1 MIEKQN
7 RQGVLSVVGM
17 NTQGLKQCLMEAEK
31 ELSANDTEE
40 NRLRVASLT
49 GQYEDHQDLFSVVTC
64 YFAVI
69 DSSKQETMKRS
80 VDEHISA
87 LEEEI
92 SQTKDLEYLKRLE
105 YNVDC
110 WKNIQEILTFVCK
123 KFR

>member
-1 MIEKQN
+1 MIEKTQ

-17 NTQGLKQCLMEAEK
+17 NTQGIKQCLLEAEK
-31 ELSANDTEE
+31 ELSANDTEK

-69 DSSKQETMKRS
+69 DSSKQETMRRS
-80 VDEHISA
+80 VNEHLSA

-92 SQTKDLEYLKRLE
+92 LQTKDLEYLKRLE
-105 YNVDC
+105 YNLDC
-110 WKNIQEILTFVCK
+110 WKNVQEILTLVCE

>member
-1 MIEKQN
+1 MVEKQN
-7 RQGVLSVVGM
+7 RQGVLAVVGM
-17 NTQGLKQCLMEAEK
+17 NAQGLKQQLTKAEE
-31 ELSANDTEE
+31 ELSLNDTEE

-69 DSSKQETMKRS
+69 DSSKRETMQRS
-80 VDEHISA
+80 IDEHLNA

-92 SQTKDLEYLKRLE
+92 SQAKDLEYLKRLE

-110 WKNIQEILTFVCK
+110 WKNVQEILTFVCE

>member
-31 ELSANDTEE
+31 ELSTNDTEE

-69 DSSKQETMKRS
+69 DSSKRETMHRS
-80 VDEHISA
+80 IDEHLKV

-92 SQTKDLEYLKRLE
+92 SQAKDLEYLKRLE

-110 WKNIQEILTFVCK
+110 WKNVQEILTFVEK
-123 KFR
+123 RLR